1 MSRNITR
8 LLKDQKLTPFQKRV
22 LLVTCKIP
30 KGQVRSYKWVAKKAG
45 SPKSFRAVGQVLK
58 INPFPITIPCHRV
71 VKNGGTLG
79 GFALGAKKK
88 EELLLKE
95 GLTVEGGVVI
105 INRRKE

>member
-1 MSRNITR
+1 MNKNIST
-8 LLKDQKLTPFQKRV
+8 LLNDCKLTPFQKRV
-22 LLVTCKIP
+22 LLATCKIP
-30 KGQVRSYKWVAKKAG
+30 KGQVRSYKWVAKEAG
-45 SPKSFRAVGQVLK
+45 SPKSFRAVGQALK

-71 VKNGGTLG
+71 VKNDCALG

-95 GLTVEGGVVI
+95 GLTVAKGVVI